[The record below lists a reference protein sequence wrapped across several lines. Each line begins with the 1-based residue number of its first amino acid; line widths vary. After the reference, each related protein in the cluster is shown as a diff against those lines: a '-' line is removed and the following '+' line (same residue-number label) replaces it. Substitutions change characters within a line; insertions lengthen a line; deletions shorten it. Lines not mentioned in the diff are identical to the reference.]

1 MALTPDIVTSA
12 ALRILADFGLGD
24 LTMRRLARDLDVQP
38 SALYWHVADK
48 QSLFVLLAQR
58 MAQEADRVS
67 TDADPV
73 DGILRYRQ
81 VLLRYRE
88 SADIVLLA
96 FAHSGPAVL
105 PAALTRLPADD
116 AEVVTHFVLGSIAVQ
131 QSRALFGT
139 TPAQPEAQTAGGPDD
154 TAEASFLTG
163 LTRLLPQDAPAAAV
177 RAEDAASPQ
186 PAPAPP
192 RP

>member
-24 LTMRRLARDLDVQP
+24 LTMRRLARELEVQP

-58 MAQEADRVS
+58 IAQEADMFS
-67 TDADPV
+67 EGCDPI
-73 DGILRYRQ
+73 DGILRYRR

-105 PAALTRLPADD
+105 PASLTSLPAPACDL
-116 AEVVTHFVLGSIAVQ
+116 VPRYVLGSIAVQ
-131 QSRALFGT
+131 QSRSLFGT
-139 TPAQPEAQTAGGPDD
+139 LPDAEGGPDD
-154 TAEASFLTG
+154 AAEASFRTG
-163 LTRLLPQDAPAAAV
+163 IERLLAPDLPESEV
-177 RAEDAASPQ
+177 RGEDGASQP

>member
-24 LTMRRLARDLDVQP
+24 LTMRRLARELEVQP

-58 MAQEADRVS
+58 IAQEADMFS
-67 TDADPV
+67 EDCDPI
-73 DGILRYRQ
+73 DGVLRYRRI
-81 VLLRYRE
+81 LLRYRE

-105 PAALTRLPADD
+105 PASLTSLPAPACDL
-116 AEVVTHFVLGSIAVQ
+116 VPRYVLGSIAVQ
-131 QSRALFGT
+131 QSRSLFGT
-139 TPAQPEAQTAGGPDD
+139 LTGTETAGGPDD
-154 TAEASFLTG
+154 AAEASFRTG
-163 LTRLLPQDAPAAAV
+163 IERLLAPDLPVSEV
-177 RAEDAASPQ
+177 RGEDGASQP